1 MVGRRTVA
9 VATSMVVV
17 LLLLMACVMGNYT
30 VCKDEVTHQYKEHV
44 EESVENTKEGA
55 KLWVC

>member
-17 LLLLMACVMGNYT
+17 LLLMAGVMGNYT